1 MKKKQKQSSEFFHK
15 IPYLKIIL
23 ILLLL
28 VSIVGNILFY
38 GWTQQ
43 LMTDKENLEFMID
56 YDKNKS
62 K

>member
-1 MKKKQKQSSEFFHK
+1 MKKKQKQPSEFFHK

-28 VSIVGNILFY
+28 VSIAGNIFFY

-43 LMTDKENLEFMID
+43 LMTDKENLKFQID
-56 YDKNKS
+56 YDKNMNK
-62 K
+62 